1 MPLSSQER
9 PGRARRRK
17 KSDFPM
23 DDGAKFGVYFPLLF
37 ERHPIPLYIYD
48 WDSLEIL
55 LVNDATLAQYGYAH
69 DAFLR
74 LRVTDLLAPRVADQL
89 ADDRASVVLKAGER
103 LHRKA
108 DGTIFPVDIFRHR
121 LEVDGRMLALVAC
134 PDASARARAQELLG
148 RSTDDLRRSHE
159 NLARAQRIANTGSVE
174 RDFHA
179 ERTEWSDETYR
190 IFGVSPETFTPSPAA
205 MLALVHPEDR
215 TRVTEALAKARE
227 GVPIQLQ
234 YRIIR
239 PDGSMRVLYREAEII
254 FDAAGKPLRSVST
267 LRDVT
272 RAHEAQERQ
281 RTLEAALRI
290 AKDEAEALARAVQEA
305 NAALERRVEERTAEL
320 KAAQDALL
328 KKERLATLGQLTAT
342 VAHELRNPL
351 SAIKNTAFVMGELA
365 TAGSVDIKRPLT
377 RLQRS
382 IERCNRIVSDL
393 LDYSRTR
400 ALDRR
405 PRELDH
411 WLRETLED
419 QSVPES
425 VALILDLAAGAA
437 RVPLDADRFC
447 QVVINI
453 VENAIQAMVAA
464 PNLNAAPRLA
474 VASRALDGQVRVVFE
489 DNGPGIAPE
498 HLGRVFE
505 PLFSTKNFGT
515 GLGLATARHI
525 VEQHDGSIEIT
536 SAPGEGT
543 HVAITL
549 PLAAATQA
557 A

>member
-1 MPLSSQER
+1 MPLTSQQQPE
-9 PGRARRRK
+9 RARRREH
-17 KSDFPM
+17 SEFGVG
-23 DDGAKFGVYFPLLF
+23 DGAKFGVYFPLLF

-48 WDSLEIL
+48 WDTLDIL
-55 LVNDATLAQYGYAH
+55 LVNDATLAQYGYSR

-74 LRVTDLLAPRVADQL
+74 LRVTDLLVPRETDQL
-89 ADDRASVVLKAGER
+89 ADERARTVLKASER

-134 PDASARARAQELLG
+134 PDAGVRAHAQEQLR

-159 NLARAQRIANTGSVE
+159 NLARAQRIAKTGSVE

-190 IFGVSPETFTPSPAA
+190 IFGVTRETFTPSPAA
-205 MLALVHPEDR
+205 MLVMVHPDDR
-215 TRVTEALAKARE
+215 TRVAEALAKTRE
-227 GVPIQLQ
+227 GVSVQLQ

-239 PDGSMRVLYREAEII
+239 PDGSVRVLYREAEVI
-254 FDAAGKPLRSVST
+254 FDAAGKPLRSVSM

-281 RTLEAALRI
+281 RKLEAELRV

-351 SAIKNTAFVMGELA
+351 SAIKNTTFVMGELA
-365 TAGSVDIKRPLT
+365 AAGGVDIERPLT
-377 RLQRS
+377 RIQRS

-405 PRELDH
+405 PREFDH

-419 QSVPES
+419 QPVPPSVTL
-425 VALILDLAAGAA
+425 VLDLAAGAA
-437 RVPLDADRFC
+437 RVPLDSERFC

-453 VENAIQAMVAA
+453 VDNAVQAMAAA
-464 PNLNAAPRLA
+464 PNPAAPPRLV
-474 VASRALDGQVRVVFE
+474 VATRALDRQVRIVFE

-498 HLGRVFE
+498 ILGRVFE

-515 GLGLATARHI
+515 GLGLATVKHI
-525 VEQHDGSIEIT
+525 VEQHEGSIAIAST
-536 SAPGEGT
+536 PGEGT
-543 HVAITL
+543 RVAIDL
-549 PLAAATQA
+549 PLATAAQA